1 MFAKTCSHREE
12 IMKKS
17 ICILTSLALIV
28 CALFAV
34 VGCGDK
40 EDTRASRELDT
51 NILNIWQDAYGSVWV
66 ELENYEHDDY
76 QFVSISS
83 QSATSIDFSLDGGK
97 TWHLCDVAES
107 LFPEKDRGVYQI
119 ISPGTDGTFTF
130 QLTGAEDNQFPDPSP
145 IYNAGDVL
153 SITIRVPESDTYKA
167 SAWSKAATY
176 TLKATAQS
184 TTELFAYHYGAFLN
198 DKTNY
203 EGLSPNDFESNGF
216 VAYKDA
222 NLIKIGKL
230 ASAASATESG
240 KYDYTFTPFEE
251 LSQSDKAQAAKFEY
265 KFVSK
270 QEYTQNEDVANLTFT
285 PDVTTNEDNFLTT
298 GWIVG
303 SNGIAFDADDP
314 DLLWAYD
321 VEIPGA
327 TTGETEICTQ
337 TSFVLL
343 LRLKATDD
351 TTHSSVAIF
360 EYQLS
365 YEPKQ

>member
-1 MFAKTCSHREE
+1 
-12 IMKKS
+12 MKKS

-40 EDTRASRELDT
+40 EDTRSSRELDT
-51 NILNIWQDAYGSVWV
+51 NILNIWQDSYGSVWV

-176 TLKATAQS
+176 TLKALRKAPQSFLHTTTAPS
-184 TTELFAYHYGAFLN
+184 
-198 DKTNY
+198 
-203 EGLSPNDFESNGF
+203 
-216 VAYKDA
+216 
-222 NLIKIGKL
+222 
-230 ASAASATESG
+230 
-240 KYDYTFTPFEE
+240 
-251 LSQSDKAQAAKFEY
+251 
-265 KFVSK
+265 
-270 QEYTQNEDVANLTFT
+270 
-285 PDVTTNEDNFLTT
+285 
-298 GWIVG
+298 
-303 SNGIAFDADDP
+303 
-314 DLLWAYD
+314 
-321 VEIPGA
+321 
-327 TTGETEICTQ
+327 
-337 TSFVLL
+337 
-343 LRLKATDD
+343 
-351 TTHSSVAIF
+351 
-360 EYQLS
+360 
-365 YEPKQ
+365 

>member
-1 MFAKTCSHREE
+1 
-12 IMKKS
+12 MKKS

-66 ELENYEHDDY
+66 ELENYEHDGY
-76 QFVSISS
+76 QFVSNSG

-97 TWHLCDVAES
+97 TWNLCDVAVTI
-107 LFPEKDRGVYQI
+107 FPEKDRGVYMI
-119 ISPGTDGTFTF
+119 MSPTDGTFTF
-130 QLTGAEDNQFPDPSP
+130 YATGSADDQVPSP
-145 IYNAGDVL
+145 TYAHGDVL
-153 SITIRVPESDTYKA
+153 SITVRVPESDTYKA

-176 TLKATAQS
+176 TLKAPAQNTAD
-184 TTELFAYHYGAFLN
+184 LFAYHFGSFLN
-198 DKTNY
+198 DKSSY
-203 EGLSPNDFESNGF
+203 DGLIPNDFESNGF

-270 QEYTQNEDVANLTFT
+270 QEYTQNEDVAILTFT
-285 PDVTTNEDNFLTT
+285 PDVEINEDNFLTT
-298 GWIVG
+298 GWRAG
-303 SNGIAFDADDP
+303 SNGIAFNANDP
-314 DLLWAYD
+314 DLLWAYGI
-321 VEIPGA
+321 EIPDA
-327 TTGETEICTQ
+327 TTGETEIYTQ

-351 TTHSSVAIF
+351 TTHSSVAMF
-360 EYQLS
+360 EYQLP

>member
-1 MFAKTCSHREE
+1 
-12 IMKKS
+12 MKKS

-97 TWHLCDVAES
+97 TWKQCDVAES
-107 LFPEKDRGVYQI
+107 LFPEKDRGVYMI
-119 ISPGTDGTFTF
+119 MSPTDGTFTF
-130 QLTGAEDNQFPDPSP
+130 YATGSADDQVPSP
-145 IYNAGDVL
+145 TYAPGDVL
-153 SITIRVPESDTYKA
+153 SITVRVPESDTYKA

-176 TLKATAQS
+176 TLKAPAQS
-184 TTELFAYHYGAFLN
+184 TTELFAYHYGVFLN
-198 DKTNY
+198 DKTSY
-203 EGLSPNDFESNGF
+203 EGLIPNDFESNGF

-230 ASAASATESG
+230 ASAASAAESG
-240 KYDYTFTPFEE
+240 MYDYTFTPFEE
-251 LSQSDKAQAAKFEY
+251 LSQSDKAEAAKFEY

-270 QEYTQNEDVANLTFT
+270 QEYTQNEDVAGTFT
-285 PDVTTNEDNFLTT
+285 PDVTINEDTFLTT
-298 GWIVG
+298 GWKTGWITG
-303 SNGIAFDADDP
+303 SNGISFNANDP

-321 VEIPGA
+321 VEAPDA
-327 TTGETEICTQ
+327 TTGETEIYTY
-337 TSFVLL
+337 TYFVLL

-351 TTHSSVAIF
+351 TTHSSVAVF

>member
-1 MFAKTCSHREE
+1 
-12 IMKKS
+12 MKKS

-40 EDTRASRELDT
+40 EDTRSSRELDT
-51 NILNIWQDAYGSVWV
+51 NISKIWQDAYGSVWV

-76 QFVSISS
+76 QFVNISS

-97 TWHLCDVAES
+97 TWNLCDVAES
-107 LFPEKDRGVYQI
+107 LFPEKDRGVYMI
-119 ISPGTDGTFTF
+119 MSPTDGTFTF
-130 QLTGAEDNQFPDPSP
+130 YATGSADDQVPSP
-145 IYNAGDVL
+145 TYAPGDVL
-153 SITIRVPESDTYKA
+153 SITVRVPESDTYKA

-176 TLKATAQS
+176 TLKAPAQS
-184 TTELFAYHYGAFLN
+184 TTELFAYHYGVFLN
-198 DKTNY
+198 DKTSY

-251 LSQSDKAQAAKFEY
+251 LSQSDKAEAAKFEY

-327 TTGETEICTQ
+327 TTGETEIYTQ
-337 TSFVLL
+337 ISFVLL

>member
-1 MFAKTCSHREE
+1 
-12 IMKKS
+12 MKKS

-40 EDTRASRELDT
+40 EDTRASRELDS
-51 NILNIWQDAYGSVWV
+51 NILNIWQDASGSVWV
-66 ELENYEHDDY
+66 ELENYEHDGY

-97 TWHLCDVAES
+97 TWNLCDVAES

-119 ISPGTDGTFTF
+119 ISPDTDGTFTF

-167 SAWSKAATY
+167 SAWSQATTY
-176 TLKATAQS
+176 TLKAPAQS
-184 TTELFAYHYGAFLN
+184 TADLFAYHYSSLLN
-198 DKTNY
+198 DKTY
-203 EGLSPNDFESNGF
+203 YDGLSTDYIESNGF

-230 ASAASATESG
+230 ASTASATESG
-240 KYDYTFTPFEE
+240 KYDYTFTPFEDMTE
-251 LSQSDKAQAAKFEY
+251 ADKAEAAKFEY

-270 QEYTQNEDVANLTFT
+270 QEYTQNEDVAILTFT
-285 PDVTTNEDNFLTT
+285 PDVTTNEDTFLTT
-298 GWIVG
+298 GWRAG

-327 TTGETEICTQ
+327 TTGETEIYTQ
-337 TSFVLL
+337 ISFVLL

-351 TTHSSVAIF
+351 ATHSSVAIF

>member
-1 MFAKTCSHREE
+1 
-12 IMKKS
+12 MKKS

-119 ISPGTDGTFTF
+119 ISSDTNGTFTF
-130 QLTGAEDNQFPDPSP
+130 QLTGAEDNQFPDTSQ

-176 TLKATAQS
+176 TLKAPAQS
-184 TTELFAYHYGAFLN
+184 TTELFADHYGVFLY
-198 DKTNY
+198 DKTSY
-203 EGLSPNDFESNGF
+203 EGLSPDYIESNGF

-230 ASAASATESG
+230 ASAASAAESG
-240 KYDYTFTPFEE
+240 MYDYTFTPFEE
-251 LSQSDKAQAAKFEY
+251 LSQSDKAEAAKFEY

-270 QEYTQNEDVANLTFT
+270 QEYTQNEDVAGTFT
-285 PDVTTNEDNFLTT
+285 PDVTINEDTFLTT
-298 GWIVG
+298 GWKTGWITG
-303 SNGIAFDADDP
+303 SNGIAFNANDP

-321 VEIPGA
+321 DEAPDA
-327 TTGETEICTQ
+327 TTGETEIYTY
-337 TSFVLL
+337 TYFVLL

-351 TTHSSVAIF
+351 TTHSSVAVF

>member
-1 MFAKTCSHREE
+1 
-12 IMKKS
+12 MKKS

-66 ELENYEHDDY
+66 ELENYEHDGY

-97 TWHLCDVAES
+97 TWNQCDVAES
-107 LFPEKDRGVYQI
+107 LFPEKDRGVYMI
-119 ISPGTDGTFTF
+119 MSPTDGTFTF
-130 QLTGAEDNQFPDPSP
+130 QLTGPADYQAPSP
-145 IYNAGDVL
+145 TYAPGDVL

-167 SAWSKAATY
+167 SAWSQATTY
-176 TLKATAQS
+176 TLKAPAQS
-184 TTELFAYHYGAFLN
+184 TADLFAYHYSSLLN
-198 DKTNY
+198 DKTY
-203 EGLSPNDFESNGF
+203 YDGLSTDYIESNGF

-240 KYDYTFTPFEE
+240 KYDYTFTPFEK
-251 LSQSDKAQAAKFEY
+251 LSQTDKAEAAKFEY

-285 PDVTTNEDNFLTT
+285 PDVEVNEDTFLTA

-321 VEIPGA
+321 IESSNA
-327 TTGETEICTQ
+327 TTGETEIDTQ

-343 LRLKATDD
+343 LRLKATND
-351 TTHSSVAIF
+351 TTHSRVAIF
-360 EYQLS
+360 EYPLS
-365 YEPKQ
+365 SEPKQ

>member
-1 MFAKTCSHREE
+1 
-12 IMKKS
+12 MKKS

-51 NILNIWQDAYGSVWV
+51 NILNIWQDAYGFVWV

-107 LFPEKDRGVYQI
+107 LFSEKDRGVYQI
-119 ISPGTDGTFTF
+119 ISPNTDGTFTF

-230 ASAASATESG
+230 ASAASAAESG
-240 KYDYTFTPFEE
+240 MYDYTFTPFEE
-251 LSQSDKAQAAKFEY
+251 LSQADKAEAAKFEY

-270 QEYTQNEDVANLTFT
+270 QEYTQNEDVAGTFT
-285 PDVTTNEDNFLTT
+285 PDVTINEDNFLTA
-298 GWIVG
+298 GWIAG
-303 SNGIAFDADDP
+303 SNGIAFNADDP

-321 VEIPGA
+321 VEVPDA
-327 TTGETEICTQ
+327 TTGETEIYTY
-337 TSFVLL
+337 TYFVLL

-351 TTHSSVAIF
+351 TTHSSVAVF

>member
-1 MFAKTCSHREE
+1 
-12 IMKKS
+12 MKKS

-51 NILNIWQDAYGSVWV
+51 NILNIWQDASGSVWV

-107 LFPEKDRGVYQI
+107 LFPGKDRGVYQI

-130 QLTGAEDNQFPDPSP
+130 QLTGAEDNQFPDTSL

-176 TLKATAQS
+176 TLKATVQS

-198 DKTNY
+198 DKSSY
-203 EGLSPNDFESNGF
+203 EGLIPNDFESNGF
-216 VAYKDA
+216 VTYKDA

-251 LSQSDKAQAAKFEY
+251 LSQSDKAEAAKFEY

-270 QEYTQNEDVANLTFT
+270 QEYTQNEDVAILTFT
-285 PDVTTNEDNFLTT
+285 PDVEINEDTFLTT

-321 VEIPGA
+321 IEIPDA
-327 TTGETEICTQ
+327 TTGETEIYTQ

>member
-1 MFAKTCSHREE
+1 
-12 IMKKS
+12 MKKS

-66 ELENYEHDDY
+66 ELENYEHDGY

-119 ISPGTDGTFTF
+119 ISSDTDGTFTF
-130 QLTGAEDNQFPDPSP
+130 QLTGAEDNQFPDTSQ

-176 TLKATAQS
+176 TLKAPAQS
-184 TTELFAYHYGAFLN
+184 TTELFAYHYGSFLN
-198 DKTNY
+198 DKSY
-203 EGLSPNDFESNGF
+203 YDGLSSNNFESNGF

-240 KYDYTFTPFEE
+240 MYNYTFTPFEE
-251 LSQSDKAQAAKFEY
+251 LSQADKTEAAKFEY

-270 QEYTQNEDVANLTFT
+270 QEYTQNEDVATLTFT
-285 PDVTTNEDNFLTT
+285 PDVTINEDNFLTT

-303 SNGIAFDADDP
+303 SNGIAFNANDP

-321 VEIPGA
+321 VEAPDA
-327 TTGETEICTQ
+327 TTGETGIYTQ

-351 TTHSSVAIF
+351 TTHSSVAMF
-360 EYQLS
+360 EYMFPSEQS
-365 YEPKQ
+365 E

>member
-1 MFAKTCSHREE
+1 
-12 IMKKS
+12 MKKS

-40 EDTRASRELDT
+40 EDTRSSRELDT

-76 QFVSISS
+76 QFVSISG

-97 TWHLCDVAES
+97 TWNLCDVAES

-119 ISPGTDGTFTF
+119 ISPGTDGTLTF

-176 TLKATAQS
+176 TLKAPAQS

-198 DKTNY
+198 DKTSY
-203 EGLSPNDFESNGF
+203 EGLIPNDFESNGF

-230 ASAASATESG
+230 ASAASAAESG
-240 KYDYTFTPFEE
+240 MYDYTFTPFEE
-251 LSQSDKAQAAKFEY
+251 LSQSDKAEAAKFEY

-270 QEYTQNEDVANLTFT
+270 QEYTQNEDVAGTFT
-285 PDVTTNEDNFLTT
+285 PDVTINEDTFLTT
-298 GWIVG
+298 GWKTGWITG
-303 SNGIAFDADDP
+303 SNGIAFNADDP

-327 TTGETEICTQ
+327 TTGETEIYTQ

>member
-1 MFAKTCSHREE
+1 
-12 IMKKS
+12 MKKS

-51 NILNIWQDAYGSVWV
+51 NILNIWQDASGSVWV

-97 TWHLCDVAES
+97 TWNLCDVAES
-107 LFPEKDRGVYQI
+107 LFPEKDRGVYMI
-119 ISPGTDGTFTF
+119 MSPTDGTFTF

-153 SITIRVPESDTYKA
+153 SITIRIPESDTYKA

-184 TTELFAYHYGAFLN
+184 TTELFAYHYGVFLN

-203 EGLSPNDFESNGF
+203 DGLSPNDFESNGF

-240 KYDYTFTPFEE
+240 MYDYTFTPFEE
-251 LSQSDKAQAAKFEY
+251 LSQADKAEAAKFEY

-270 QEYTQNEDVANLTFT
+270 QEYTQNEDVAILTFT
-285 PDVTTNEDNFLTT
+285 PDVTVNEDTFLTT
-298 GWIVG
+298 GWIAG
-303 SNGIAFDADDP
+303 SNGIAFNADDP

-321 VEIPGA
+321 IESSNA
-327 TTGETEICTQ
+327 TTGETEIDTQ

-351 TTHSSVAIF
+351 TTHSNVAIF
-360 EYQLS
+360 EYSLS

>member
-1 MFAKTCSHREE
+1 
-12 IMKKS
+12 MKKS

-51 NILNIWQDAYGSVWV
+51 NILNIWQDAYGFVWV

-119 ISPGTDGTFTF
+119 ISSDTNGTFTF
-130 QLTGAEDNQFPDPSP
+130 QLTEAEDNQFPDTSL

-153 SITIRVPESDTYKA
+153 SITVRVPESDTYKA

-176 TLKATAQS
+176 TLKAPAQS
-184 TTELFAYHYGAFLN
+184 ADLFAYHYGFYLD
-198 DKTNY
+198 DKTSY
-203 EGLSPNDFESNGF
+203 DGLSPNNFESNGF
-216 VAYKDA
+216 VAYKEA

-240 KYDYTFTPFEE
+240 MYDYTFTPFEE
-251 LSQSDKAQAAKFEY
+251 MTEADKAQAAKFEY

-270 QEYTQNEDVANLTFT
+270 QEYTKNEDVANLTFT
-285 PDVTTNEDNFLTT
+285 PDVEINEDNFLTD
-298 GWIVG
+298 GWIAG
-303 SNGIAFDADDP
+303 SNGIAFDADDL

-321 VEIPGA
+321 IEIQNA
-327 TTGETEICTQ
+327 STGKTEIYTQ

-343 LRLKATDD
+343 LRLKATND
-351 TTHSSVAIF
+351 TTHSRVAIF
-360 EYQLS
+360 EYPLS

>member
-1 MFAKTCSHREE
+1 
-12 IMKKS
+12 MKKS

-107 LFPEKDRGVYQI
+107 LFPEKDHGVYQI

-130 QLTGAEDNQFPDPSP
+130 QLTGAEDNQFPDTSL

-176 TLKATAQS
+176 TLKAPAQS
-184 TTELFAYHYGAFLN
+184 TTELFADHYGVFLY
-198 DKTNY
+198 DKTSY
-203 EGLSPNDFESNGF
+203 EGLIPNDFESNGF

-230 ASAASATESG
+230 ASAASAAESG
-240 KYDYTFTPFEE
+240 MYDYTFTPFEE
-251 LSQSDKAQAAKFEY
+251 LSQSDKAEAAKFEY

-270 QEYTQNEDVANLTFT
+270 QEYTQNEDVAGTFT
-285 PDVTTNEDNFLTT
+285 PDVTINEDNFLTT
-298 GWIVG
+298 GWITG
-303 SNGIAFDADDP
+303 SNGISFNANDP

-321 VEIPGA
+321 DEAPDA
-327 TTGETEICTQ
+327 TTGETEIYTY
-337 TSFVLL
+337 TYFVLL

-351 TTHSSVAIF
+351 TTHSSVAVF

>member
-1 MFAKTCSHREE
+1 
-12 IMKKS
+12 MKKS

-40 EDTRASRELDT
+40 EDTRSSRELDT

-76 QFVSISS
+76 QFVNISS

-107 LFPEKDRGVYQI
+107 LFPEKDRGVYMI
-119 ISPGTDGTFTF
+119 MSPTDGTFTF
-130 QLTGAEDNQFPDPSP
+130 YATGSADDQVPSP
-145 IYNAGDVL
+145 TYAPGDVL
-153 SITIRVPESDTYKA
+153 SITVRVPESDTYKA

-176 TLKATAQS
+176 TLKAPAQS
-184 TTELFAYHYGAFLN
+184 TTELFAYHYGVFLN
-198 DKTNY
+198 DKTSY
-203 EGLSPNDFESNGF
+203 EGLSPNDFESDGF
-216 VAYKDA
+216 VAYKEA

-230 ASAASATESG
+230 ASAVSATESG

-251 LSQSDKAQAAKFEY
+251 MTEADKAQAAKFEY

-270 QEYTQNEDVANLTFT
+270 QEYTQNKDVANLTFT
-285 PDVTTNEDNFLTT
+285 PDVTINEDNFLTT
-298 GWIVG
+298 GWIAG
-303 SNGIAFDADDP
+303 SNGIAFNANDP

-321 VEIPGA
+321 IEIPDA
-327 TTGETEICTQ
+327 TTGETEICIQ

-351 TTHSSVAIF
+351 TTHSSVAMF
-360 EYQLS
+360 EYQLP

>member
-1 MFAKTCSHREE
+1 
-12 IMKKS
+12 MKKS

-40 EDTRASRELDT
+40 EDTRASRELDS
-51 NILNIWQDAYGSVWV
+51 NILDIWQDASGSVWV
-66 ELENYEHDDY
+66 ELENYEHDGY

-97 TWHLCDVAES
+97 TWNLCDVAES

-119 ISPGTDGTFTF
+119 ISPDTDGTFTF

-167 SAWSKAATY
+167 SAWSQATTY
-176 TLKATAQS
+176 TLKAPAQS
-184 TTELFAYHYGAFLN
+184 TADLFAYHYSSLLN
-198 DKTNY
+198 DKTY
-203 EGLSPNDFESNGF
+203 YDGLSTDYIESNGF

-240 KYDYTFTPFEE
+240 MYDYTFTPFEDMTE
-251 LSQSDKAQAAKFEY
+251 ADKAEAAKFEY

-285 PDVTTNEDNFLTT
+285 PDVEINEDTFLTT

-303 SNGIAFDADDP
+303 SNGIAFDADDS

-321 VEIPGA
+321 IESSNA
-327 TTGETEICTQ
+327 STGETEIDTQ

-343 LRLKATDD
+343 LRLKATND
-351 TTHSSVAIF
+351 TTHSRVAIF
-360 EYQLS
+360 EYPLS

>member
-1 MFAKTCSHREE
+1 
-12 IMKKS
+12 MKKS

-51 NILNIWQDAYGSVWV
+51 NISKIWQDAYGSVWV

-76 QFVSISS
+76 QFVNISS

-97 TWHLCDVAES
+97 TWHLCDVAIS

-119 ISPGTDGTFTF
+119 ISSDTDGTFTF
-130 QLTGAEDNQFPDPSP
+130 QLTGAEDNQFPDTSQ

-153 SITIRVPESDTYKA
+153 SITLRVPESDTYKA

-176 TLKATAQS
+176 TLKAPAQS
-184 TTELFAYHYGAFLN
+184 TTELFADHYGVFLN
-198 DKTNY
+198 DKTSY
-203 EGLSPNDFESNGF
+203 EGLIPNDIESNGF

-240 KYDYTFTPFEE
+240 MYDYTFTPFEE
-251 LSQSDKAQAAKFEY
+251 LSQADKAQAAKFEY

-270 QEYTQNEDVANLTFT
+270 QEYTQNEDVAGTFT
-285 PDVTTNEDNFLTT
+285 PDVTTNEDTFLTT

-303 SNGIAFDADDP
+303 SNGIAFNADDP

-321 VEIPGA
+321 VESFDA
-327 TTGETEICTQ
+327 TTGETEIYTQ

-351 TTHSSVAIF
+351 ATHSSVAIF

>member
-1 MFAKTCSHREE
+1 
-12 IMKKS
+12 MKKS

-130 QLTGAEDNQFPDPSP
+130 QLTGAEDNQFPDTSQ

-176 TLKATAQS
+176 TLKAPAQS
-184 TTELFAYHYGAFLN
+184 TTELFADHYGVFLN
-198 DKTNY
+198 DKTSY
-203 EGLSPNDFESNGF
+203 EGLIPNDFESNGF

-240 KYDYTFTPFEE
+240 MYDYTFTPFEE

-270 QEYTQNEDVANLTFT
+270 QEYTQNEDVAGTFT
-285 PDVTTNEDNFLTT
+285 PDVTINEDTFLTT
-298 GWIVG
+298 GWITG
-303 SNGIAFDADDP
+303 SNGISFNANDP

-321 VEIPGA
+321 DEAPDA
-327 TTGETEICTQ
+327 TTGETEIYTQ

-351 TTHSSVAIF
+351 TTHSSVAMF

>member
-1 MFAKTCSHREE
+1 
-12 IMKKS
+12 MKKS
-17 ICILTSLALIV
+17 ICILTSLASLALIV

-76 QFVSISS
+76 QFVNISS

-130 QLTGAEDNQFPDPSP
+130 QLTGAEDNQFPDTSQ

-176 TLKATAQS
+176 TLKAPAQS
-184 TTELFAYHYGAFLN
+184 TTELFADHYGSFLN
-198 DKTNY
+198 DKSY
-203 EGLSPNDFESNGF
+203 YDGLSSNNFESNGF

-230 ASAASATESG
+230 ASAASAAESG
-240 KYDYTFTPFEE
+240 MYDYTFTPFEE
-251 LSQSDKAQAAKFEY
+251 LSQADKAEAAKFEY

-270 QEYTQNEDVANLTFT
+270 QEYTQNEDVATLTFT
-285 PDVTTNEDNFLTT
+285 PDVTINEDNFLTT

-303 SNGIAFDADDP
+303 SNGIAFNANDP

-321 VEIPGA
+321 VEAPDA
-327 TTGETEICTQ
+327 TTGETEIYTQ

-351 TTHSSVAIF
+351 TTHSSVAVF
-360 EYQLS
+360 EYMFPS
-365 YEPKQ
+365 KQSE

>member
-1 MFAKTCSHREE
+1 
-12 IMKKS
+12 MKKS

-130 QLTGAEDNQFPDPSP
+130 QLTGAEDNQFPDTSQ

-176 TLKATAQS
+176 TLKAPAQS
-184 TTELFAYHYGAFLN
+184 TTELFADHYGVFLN
-198 DKTNY
+198 DKTSY
-203 EGLSPNDFESNGF
+203 EGLIPNDFESNGF

-240 KYDYTFTPFEE
+240 MYDYTFTPFEE

-270 QEYTQNEDVANLTFT
+270 QEYTQNEDVAGTFT
-285 PDVTTNEDNFLTT
+285 PDVTINEDTFLTT
-298 GWIVG
+298 GWITG
-303 SNGIAFDADDP
+303 SNGISFNANDP

-321 VEIPGA
+321 DEAPDA
-327 TTGETEICTQ
+327 TTGETEIYTY
-337 TSFVLL
+337 TYFVLL

-351 TTHSSVAIF
+351 TTHSSVAVF

>member
-1 MFAKTCSHREE
+1 MSPSPFSP
-12 IMKKS
+12 KK
-17 ICILTSLALIV
+17 IAECIRSYL
-28 CALFAV
+28 
-34 VGCGDK
+34 
-40 EDTRASRELDT
+40 RAQTARL
-51 NILNIWQDAYGSVWV
+51 
-66 ELENYEHDDY
+66 H
-76 QFVSISS
+76 
-83 QSATSIDFSLDGGK
+83 
-97 TWHLCDVAES
+97 
-107 LFPEKDRGVYQI
+107 
-119 ISPGTDGTFTF
+119 
-130 QLTGAEDNQFPDPSP
+130 GAEDNQFPDPSP

-198 DKTNY
+198 DKSSY

-230 ASAASATESG
+230 ASADSATESG
-240 KYDYTFTPFEE
+240 MYDYTFTPFEE
-251 LSQSDKAQAAKFEY
+251 LSQSDKAEAAKFEY

-270 QEYTQNEDVANLTFT
+270 QEYTQNEDVAILTFT
-285 PDVTTNEDNFLTT
+285 PDVEINEDNFLTT
-298 GWIVG
+298 GWRAG

-327 TTGETEICTQ
+327 TTGETEIYTQ

>member
-1 MFAKTCSHREE
+1 
-12 IMKKS
+12 MKKS

-34 VGCGDK
+34 AGCGDK
-40 EDTRASRELDT
+40 EDTRSSRELDT
-51 NILNIWQDAYGSVWV
+51 NILNVWQDAYGSVWV

-97 TWHLCDVAES
+97 TWHLCDVAVS

-119 ISPGTDGTFTF
+119 VSSDTDGTFTF
-130 QLTGAEDNQFPDPSP
+130 QLTGAEDNQFPDTSP

-176 TLKATAQS
+176 TLKTPAQS
-184 TTELFAYHYGAFLN
+184 TTELFAYHYGVFLN
-198 DKTNY
+198 DKSY
-203 EGLSPNDFESNGF
+203 YDGLSSNNFESNGF
-216 VAYKDA
+216 VAYKEA
-222 NLIKIGKL
+222 NLIKIGKIT
-230 ASAASATESG
+230 SAASATESG
-240 KYDYTFTPFEE
+240 MYDYTFTPFEE
-251 LSQSDKAQAAKFEY
+251 LSQADKAQAAKFEY

-270 QEYTQNEDVANLTFT
+270 QEYTQNEDVAILTFT
-285 PDVTTNEDNFLTT
+285 PDVNLVEDNLPTR
-298 GWIVG
+298 GWIAA
-303 SNGIAFDADDP
+303 SNGIAFNADDP
-314 DLLWAYD
+314 DLLWEYD
-321 VEIPGA
+321 IEIPNA
-327 TTGETEICTQ
+327 TTGETETYTQ